1 MSQKTVD
8 ALLVGIGLL
17 YFAAAI
23 VWITVALHMAYTK
36 MDRILEHLKNCTAI
50 MVRAP
55 LRHGGPWGRLML
67 IGGISGIVTFPNF
80 YLKRG
85 ELCPEDL
92 EKFPANLKRKLAVL
106 QWTLLG
112 LLLGLLFVMR
122 CLAAIANF
130 DLA

>member
-67 IGGISGIVTFPNF
+67 IGGISGIVTFPKF

-112 LLLGLLFVMR
+112 LLFVMR